1 MVENIKDIEK
11 SIDINNK
18 LKNRVRENE
27 RFPLNQIIIKNT
39 NYWPEKSLYNID
51 VPPKV
56 LLKSHNALMDYFK
69 RENSNIFFEF
79 NTGISIFQGEFDNG
93 KKQRFQFKNL
103 HMMTLLFVDEAGR
116 ILYGNLKKKL
126 EATGINKQR
135 GVIELARAVLEL
147 LFSGLLVS
155 STKSIKPGTP
165 HICKIQETDEF
176 EINRNYDFV
185 TEEKRKKGSK
195 GPPPRPMPIV
205 KHNILILSEE
215 LKRGFDEEIRA
226 FNDDEKRIQAERKFI
241 IECAMVKS
249 LKHAHHHQMNC
260 TFEQLFKVTQ
270 EGRNKEFR
278 VNEKFLKEIIEELIN
293 KELCERV
300 EGQRNVFRY
309 IA

>member
-1 MVENIKDIEK
+1 MH
-11 SIDINNK
+11 
-18 LKNRVRENE
+18 L
-27 RFPLNQIIIKNT
+27 L
-39 NYWPEKSLYNID
+39 
-51 VPPKV
+51 V
-56 LLKSHNALMDYFK
+56 LLFID
-69 RENSNIFFEF
+69 EE
-79 NTGISIFQGEFDNG
+79 
-93 KKQRFQFKNL
+93 KK
-103 HMMTLLFVDEAGR
+103 
-116 ILYGNLKKKL
+116 ILYGHLKKKV
-126 EATGINKQR
+126 ESTGINKQR

-147 LFSGLLVS
+147 LYSGLLIS

-165 HICKIQETDEF
+165 SICKISETDEF
-176 EINRNYDFV
+176 EVNRNYDFV
-185 TEEKRKKGSK
+185 AEEKRKKGSK
-195 GPPPRPMPIV
+195 GPPPKPMPVV
-205 KHNILILSEE
+205 KGNILILSEE

-249 LKHAHHHQMNC
+249 LKHAHHHHMNC

-300 EGQRNVFRY
+300 EGQRNIFRY